1 MIAGVI
7 DKVIPT
13 TVGAAINLSSQG
25 AGAAVEDGLHRP
37 AMRGKDLR
45 AKLPLVLRP
54 MPAQNFS
61 Q

>member
-7 DKVIPT
+7 DKMIPAA
-13 TVGAAINLSSQG
+13 VRAAINLSPQG

-37 AMRGKDLR
+37 AMGRKNLR
-45 AKLPLVLRP
+45 AKLPFVLRP
-54 MPAQNFS
+54 MPAQNLR

>member
-1 MIAGVI
+1 VI
-7 DKVIPT
+7 DKMIPA
-13 TVGAAINLSSQG
+13 TVRAAINLSSQG
-25 AGAAVEDGLHRP
+25 AGAAVENGLHRP
-37 AMRGKDLR
+37 AMGRKDLR